1 MFMLIKDTYLH
12 SRSIDGSMDRVIDG
26 NTGASV
32 IEGDTGA
39 SVIDS
44 DTGASVIEGDTGA
57 SVTEGDKGASV
68 HTNVPTHLH
77 AYLPA

>member
-32 IEGDTGA
+32 TEGDT
-39 SVIDS
+39 
-44 DTGASVIEGDTGA
+44 
-57 SVTEGDKGASV
+57 GASV

>member
-39 SVIDS
+39 SV
-44 DTGASVIEGDTGA
+44 
-57 SVTEGDKGASV
+57 TEGDKGASV

>member
-1 MFMLIKDTYLH
+1 MLIKDTYLH

-39 SVIDS
+39 SV
-44 DTGASVIEGDTGA
+44 
-57 SVTEGDKGASV
+57 TEGDKGASV

>member
-44 DTGASVIEGDTGA
+44 DTGASV
-57 SVTEGDKGASV
+57 TEGDKGASV